1 MWSLPL
7 LGLLVLSPIMAIAW
21 AVQRRTRNAGVVD
34 VLWCLGLA
42 GLGGFYGLAA
52 EGWAPRRLLV
62 GGLAFTWYV
71 RLGMHLAHRVS
82 SEEEDGRY
90 KGLREELGT
99 RFDTWIFWFFQAQ
112 AFLAVL
118 LSLAFLVP
126 AGESPPG
133 WRFVDGLGA
142 SIWVVALVGQGISDR
157 QLRIWRTD
165 PANRGRTCR
174 GGLWRYSRHPNYF
187 FEWMQWLVY
196 PVLAIGLE
204 FGWAVW
210 AAPIVMLYLVLRV
223 TGIPPTEEQALKSR
237 GEDYRAYQR
246 TTNAFFPGPPRAD
259 VQDPASISS

>member
-1 MWSLPL
+1 MWSLPH

-126 AGESPPG
+126 AGGEPSRLAIRRRIGSLHLGRGPGGPGDLGPPVENLAHG
-133 WRFVDGLGA
+133 
-142 SIWVVALVGQGISDR
+142 SR
-157 QLRIWRTD
+157 QPRPDLPWRT
-165 PANRGRTCR
+165 
-174 GGLWRYSRHPNYF
+174 
-187 FEWMQWLVY
+187 
-196 PVLAIGLE
+196 LALL
-204 FGWAVW
+204 
-210 AAPIVMLYLVLRV
+210 AAP
-223 TGIPPTEEQALKSR
+223 
-237 GEDYRAYQR
+237 
-246 TTNAFFPGPPRAD
+246 
-259 VQDPASISS
+259 

>member
-90 KGLREELGT
+90 KGLREELAALRAAAARQG
-99 RFDTWIFWFFQAQ
+99 RRGAAPGAGARPAGRKALREKDKVRRRRSSAPRKSFWRKGPEPERECRNSEGGQNG
-112 AFLAVL
+112 L
-118 LSLAFLVP
+118 LSLHTFSCLT
-126 AGESPPG
+126 
-133 WRFVDGLGA
+133 
-142 SIWVVALVGQGISDR
+142 R
-157 QLRIWRTD
+157 Q
-165 PANRGRTCR
+165 
-174 GGLWRYSRHPNYF
+174 
-187 FEWMQWLVY
+187 
-196 PVLAIGLE
+196 
-204 FGWAVW
+204 
-210 AAPIVMLYLVLRV
+210 
-223 TGIPPTEEQALKSR
+223 
-237 GEDYRAYQR
+237 
-246 TTNAFFPGPPRAD
+246 
-259 VQDPASISS
+259 SSGSYY